1 MDNKLLKFMESNT
14 FDRGGVEMT
23 SHSSLI
29 FSGNL
34 GRTYRGGVPAFLEP
48 LACKTACKTFQDPG
62 EKSVEM
68 FPPQVVQCP
77 AFCRRTL
84 E

>member
-1 MDNKLLKFMESNT
+1 MGLGGAEHSMMVKRDKRDAKHASNT
-14 FDRGGVEMT
+14 KFDLT
-23 SHSSLI
+23 P
-29 FSGNL
+29 
-34 GRTYRGGVPAFLEP
+34 Y
-48 LACKTACKTFQDPG
+48 LACKTACKTCKTFQGPG